1 MSTIV
6 AQAYLLAVS
15 KPPFRSVSFMITQT
29 IALGTFAAPL
39 ATPLAAPAVA
49 LPAACPADTGGFIGI
64 ITNWLVGLMTLMGGL
79 GTGVAVFL
87 ENLFPPIPS
96 EVILPLAGFTAAQG
110 HMTLLEAIGGATVGS
125 VVGAWA
131 LYGIA
136 YAIGA
141 ERMRRLFD
149 LLPLTDAT
157 DIDKANTWFARY
169 GSVSVL
175 IGRVIPIVRSL
186 ISIPAG
192 IAKTNLLRF
201 TLLTALGSLVW
212 NTILVM
218 AGWALGAQWCSI
230 LGFLDRFQYGVAAI
244 IVALIVWYVA
254 VKIRARTAAATQV

>member
-1 MSTIV
+1 MITDIV
-6 AQAYLLAVS
+6 LAV
-15 KPPFRSVSFMITQT
+15 P
-29 IALGTFAAPL
+29 AAAPV
-39 ATPLAAPAVA
+39 AAPITS
-49 LPAACPADTGGFIGI
+49 CPVDTGGFIGA
-64 ITNWLVGLMTLMGGL
+64 ITNWLVGLMTVMGGL

-110 HMTLLEAIGGATVGS
+110 HMTLLEAIGGATAGS

-149 LLPLTDAT
+149 LMPLTDAS
-157 DIDKANTWFARY
+157 DIDKANDWFARY
-169 GSVSVL
+169 GSASVL
-175 IGRVIPIVRSL
+175 VGRVIPIVRSL

-218 AGWALGAQWCSI
+218 AGYLLGAQWCGI
-230 LGFLDRFQYGVAAI
+230 LGFLDRFQVLVAAV
-244 IVALIVWYVA
+244 IVVFVVWYVA
-254 VKIRARTAAATQV
+254 AKIRARMTAARA

>member
-1 MSTIV
+1 
-6 AQAYLLAVS
+6 
-15 KPPFRSVSFMITQT
+15 MITD
-29 IALGTFAAPL
+29 IV
-39 ATPLAAPAVA
+39 LAAPVTS
-49 LPAACPADTGGFIGI
+49 CPVDTGGFIGA
-64 ITNWLVGLMTLMGGL
+64 ITNWLVGLMTVMGGL

-110 HMTLLEAIGGATVGS
+110 HMTFVEAIGGATAGS
-125 VVGAWA
+125 VIGAWA

-149 LLPLTDAT
+149 LLPLTDAS
-157 DIDKANTWFARY
+157 DIDKANDWFARY
-169 GSVSVL
+169 GSASVL

-218 AGWALGAQWCSI
+218 AGYLLGAQWCGI
-230 LGFLDRFQYGVAAI
+230 LGFLDRFQVAVAAV
-244 IVALIVWYVA
+244 IVVLVVWYA
-254 VKIRARTAAATQV
+254 VMKIRSRMAAARA